1 MDSQVRY
8 TVSANDLLSP
18 QLRTMDSNAKALEGT
33 ISGLGSVIASAFAV
47 YSVNQFISKT
57 IEAGTTVEN
66 ALTGLTTLL
75 GDSAS
80 AQSVVT
86 NTMKDAAATP
96 FEFQG
101 LLAANKTL
109 IGAGMSAERA
119 RVDVLNLANAIA
131 ATGGGDSELQRM
143 VVNMQQI
150 SNSGKAMAVDIKQFA
165 YAGINIYKLLADATG
180 QPIERVKDMEVTYD
194 MLTFALQKA
203 HEKGGIYYNGLEN
216 MAGNTSVRISAV
228 GDAIFQFMNNLFIES
243 KPLIDGVINAVM
255 GLVGI
260 AQSIIDWTNEYTA
273 AASALGAAIGVVVGG
288 MLLYITYQKAMALW
302 TASTTISMIVQ
313 TFTTAALAAGFAGAS
328 ASGMVLAGVMAII
341 QSVNPVAWVIIAV
354 AALTAGIVYL
364 YNKFGAVRGV
374 IMAVWEV
381 VKTYVGIMKDY
392 FMSLGDIIIGVFTL
406 DLDQI
411 KRGFNSMVDLAV
423 NSGKKLKDA
432 AVSGYNEG
440 VADFK
445 HDKYIESALKYI
457 DKINSEVDKGTEKSI
472 QNAMRLTE
480 NIKKDID
487 NKLSSGI
494 IGKDDKEDLL
504 GKLRKPVKS
513 GVAGAPGAPGIEM
526 KDKTK
531 GVSGPKVVT
540 INVKIDNLIK
550 DFSIKTVSMS
560 ESPEAI
566 RKMVIQALTSAV
578 NDSQIIAG
586 T

>member
-1 MDSQVRY
+1 MDG
-8 TVSANDLLSP
+8 
-18 QLRTMDSNAKALEGT
+18 NAKALEGT
-33 ISGLGSVIASAFAV
+33 MSGLGSVIASAFAV
-47 YSVNQFISKT
+47 YSVSNFISKT

-80 AQSVVT
+80 AQAVVN
-86 NTMKDAAATP
+86 NTMKDAASTP
-96 FEFQG
+96 FAFEG
-101 LLAANKTL
+101 LLAANKAL
-109 IGAGMSAERA
+109 IGAGVSATSARA
-119 RVDVLNLANAIA
+119 DVLNLANAIA
-131 ATGGGDSELQRM
+131 ATGGGDDELQRM

-150 SNSGKAMAVDIKQFA
+150 SNTGKATAADIKQFA
-165 YAGINIYKLLADATG
+165 FAGINIYKVLADATG
-180 QPIERVKDMEVTYD
+180 QPIAKVKDMEISYD

-228 GDAIFQFMNNLFIES
+228 GDAIFQFMNNLFVET
-243 KPLIDGVINAVM
+243 KPLIDGVINAIM

-273 AASALGAAIGVVVGG
+273 DASALGAAISVVVGG
-288 MLLYITYQKAMALW
+288 MFLYITYQKGMALW
-302 TASTTISMIVQ
+302 TAITTSSIIIQ
-313 TFTTAALAAGFAGAS
+313 TFMTAALAAGFAGAS

-341 QSVNPVAWVIIAV
+341 QSINPVVWVIIAV

-392 FMSLGDIIIGVFTL
+392 FMGLGDIIIGVFTL

-411 KRGFNSMVDLAV
+411 KKGFNTMVDIAV

-432 AVSGYNEG
+432 AVSGYEAG
-440 VADFK
+440 EKDFK

-457 DKINSEVDKGTEKSI
+457 DKINAEVDKGTEKSI

-494 IGKDDKEDLL
+494 IGKEDKEDLL
-504 GKLRKPVKS
+504 GKLRKPFKS
-513 GVAGAPGAPGIEM
+513 GVAGAPGVPGVGA
-526 KDKTK
+526 KDQTK

-550 DFSIKTVSMS
+550 DFSIKTVNLQ
-560 ESPEAI
+560 ESQEAI